1 MKRLLIL
8 ALLALACCD
17 DTPRDPPY
25 LGYVEGER
33 LSVGAPEGGW
43 IEEVFVAEGDEVQIG
58 KLLFRL
64 DSKRETS
71 QRDAARARLAQ
82 AQSQL
87 ANLLTGKRAD
97 EIRVLEAQIEAGRAS
112 LELARHERA
121 RQEGLANSPALNP
134 KALDQARAAHESERA
149 KLTELEAQ
157 LRVGKLPARPD
168 EIAAA
173 RAQAQAAA
181 AELAEAEVRL
191 ADRTIAARVG
201 GRAERLVRRTGEL
214 APVGGAVVTLLP
226 PEGVHVRLYV
236 PEPDLARIRIGSR
249 FSVRCDGCAGDV
261 TATVFF
267 VAGESEFTPPV
278 LYAVESRKK
287 LVYLVKAKPA
297 APGLKPGQ
305 PIEARLL
312 P

>member
-1 MKRLLIL
+1 MRPLLIL
-8 ALLALACCD
+8 ALLVLAACD
-17 DTPRDPPY
+17 EAPRDRAY
-25 LGYVEGER
+25 LGYVEGDR
-33 LSVGAPEGGW
+33 VSVGAPEGGW
-43 IEEVFVAEGDEVQIG
+43 IEEMFVAEGDEVLIG
-58 KLLFRL
+58 RPLFRL
-64 DSKRETS
+64 DAKRETS

-149 KLTELEAQ
+149 KLAELEAQ
-157 LRVGKLPARPD
+157 LRVGRLPARPD

-181 AELAEAEVRL
+181 AELAEAETRL
-191 ADRTIAARVG
+191 ADRTIVARAG
-201 GRAERLVRRTGEL
+201 GRVERLVRRAGEL
-214 APVGGAVVTLLP
+214 APAGGAVVTLLP
-226 PEGVHVRLYV
+226 PDGVHVRVFV
-236 PEPDLARIRIGSR
+236 PEPDLARVRIGSR
-249 FSVRCDGCAGDV
+249 LAVRCDGCAGDLS
-261 TATVFF
+261 ATVFF

-278 LYAVESRKK
+278 LYAVESRQK